1 MKRILLLIVC
11 LFLITGCNKEEEI
24 IEKEP
29 EVKTVEYAYTDDN
42 PITVGLYQNGVLV
55 HDISAYIADRTDI
68 TSVDVYFTNETNVGS
83 SNTKYNY
90 NRFLANYS
98 NLDLSRYKV
107 GYHVSFKANGKT
119 VEELILDPSSMLRM
133 APYMFVYLYDD
144 VHQAD
149 GAWYSHV
156 EEDEVSDDTI
166 YSSIK
171 LFAATQTNEIESP
184 IVLTVFTYDG
194 MDDFDESGHYR
205 GNSKYSI
212 NINRR

>member
-1 MKRILLLIVC
+1 MKKILLLILC
-11 LFLITGCNKEEEI
+11 LFLLVGCEKEEEEP
-24 IEKEP
+24 EKEL
-29 EVKTVEYAYTDDN
+29 EVKTVEYTYTDDN

-55 HDISAYIADRTDI
+55 HDINAYIADRTDI
-68 TSVDVYFTNETNVGS
+68 TSVDVYFTNEANVGS

-90 NRFLANYS
+90 NRFLANYPDV
-98 NLDLSRYKV
+98 DLSKYKV
-107 GYHVSFKANGKT
+107 GYHVSFKAGDRT

-156 EEDEVSDDTI
+156 EEDQVSDETV

-171 LFAATQTNEIESP
+171 LFAATQTDEIESP

-194 MDDFDESGHYR
+194 MDDFDENGHYR

-212 NINRR
+212 NIYRR